1 MNHGYLLFIIHENII
16 ALQTASFRKV
26 IHLSYSLHF
35 CFGERVEN
43 LQLEN
48 EVSKKTG
55 SVNSLEYNPI
65 SKE

>member
-1 MNHGYLLFIIHENII
+1 MNLGYLLFIIHENII

-35 CFGERVEN
+35 CFGDRVEK

-48 EVSKKTG
+48 EVSKKNRFG
-55 SVNSLEYNPI
+55 NSLEYNPI
-65 SKE
+65 CKE